1 MTSDFTLILLSIGFE
16 FIVYRILLIL
26 ICHLFTYIFKKDKHF
41 YHEKELF
48 VSILMY
54 LLFTFIYFRTMV
66 KLIPSLHDAY
76 LDVYLLMTIYGIFA
90 VLWAYLSWDMD
101 HWFRPIS
108 FAENKDVIIK
118 KGVIFTVVLIGV
130 FVFGYYQTLTY
141 TNKEILNPLLSITNI
156 SVFAIIIAFD
166 RVINQIY
173 LHHNSKNHK

>member
-1 MTSDFTLILLSIGFE
+1 MNSDFTLILLSIGFE
-16 FIVYRILLIL
+16 FLAYRIILIL
-26 ICHLFTYIFKKDKHF
+26 IGHLFTLISKKDTHF

-48 VSILMY
+48 ISCLMY
-54 LLFTFIYFRTMV
+54 LIFTFVFFKTMV
-66 KLIPSLHDAY
+66 DLIPSLHDAY

-90 VLWAYLSWDMD
+90 VLWAYFSWNMD
-101 HWFRPIS
+101 HWFRPVS

-118 KGVIFTVVLIGV
+118 KGVIFTVVLVGV

-141 TNKEILNPLLSITNI
+141 ANKEVLNPLLNITNM

-173 LHHNSKNHK
+173 LHHNNK